1 MSCPRFC
8 LKNYLPMSP
17 FYVAFFQGKYFSRF
31 CLKNYLVF
39 PFFVTQD
46 VFTILQFQILFFI
59 PQSIRD
65 GFAWFHSQLLIVLIF
80 KGT

>member
-1 MSCPRFC
+1 
-8 LKNYLPMSP
+8 MSP
-17 FYVAFFQGKYFSRF
+17 FYVAVFQDKYFSRF

-59 PQSIRD
+59 PRSIHD
-65 GFAWFHSQLLIVLIF
+65 GFAWFLSQLLIVLIF